1 MRNISNWYFR
11 LGMCWL
17 LAGIGLGIFMA
28 ASHDHSLFPAHAH
41 MNLLGWVTMG
51 IFAFFYRLWPAAG
64 ATKLARIQF
73 WTYVPAH
80 LVQMVSLAIMLGGR
94 PGLEPLVAVASIVV
108 AIAVIMFVVNA
119 WKHTAAAPSAVAS
132 PIGTAAAG

>member
-1 MRNISNWYFR
+1 MGNLSNWYFR
-11 LGMCWL
+11 IGMLWL
-17 LAGIGLGIFMA
+17 LTGIGFGIYMA

-73 WTYVPAH
+73 WIYVPAH
-80 LVQMVSLAIMLGGR
+80 LVQMVSLVALLRGNAGI
-94 PGLEPLVAVASIVV
+94 EPLVAVASIVV
-108 AIAVIMFVVNA
+108 AIAVLMFVINA
-119 WKHTAAAPSAVAS
+119 WKHTAS
-132 PIGTAAAG
+132 PVPAAALEPGTMRA

>member
-1 MRNISNWYFR
+1 MGGNLSNWYFR
-11 LGMCWL
+11 IGMLWL

-28 ASHDHSLFPAHAH
+28 ASHDHALFPAHAH

-51 IFAFFYRLWPAAG
+51 IFAFFYRLWPAAA

-73 WTYVPAH
+73 WIYVPAH
-80 LVQMVSLAIMLGGR
+80 FVQMASLIVLLRGNAAI
-94 PGLEPLVAVASIVV
+94 EPLVAVASIAV

-119 WKHTAAAPSAVAS
+119 WKHTASPAALTQPV
-132 PIGTAAAG
+132 GTAAAG